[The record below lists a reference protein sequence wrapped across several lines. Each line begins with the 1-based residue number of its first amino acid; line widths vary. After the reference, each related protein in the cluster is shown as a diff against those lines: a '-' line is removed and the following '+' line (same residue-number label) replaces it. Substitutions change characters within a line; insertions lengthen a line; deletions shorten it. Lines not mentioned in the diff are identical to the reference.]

1 MVGRGTGLED
11 ERRDDLMSLY
21 EDGFTGDQAS
31 SAT

>member
-21 EDGFTGDQAS
+21 EDGLQEIRH
-31 SAT
+31 